1 MRFPDKKYNNI
12 GEYLRAYTNRL
23 EDALKG
29 VDLDKLQAAASCI
42 KNTIKD
48 RHTIFFCGNGG
59 SAAIANH
66 FICDF
71 VKGLSNDNK
80 FKPNVYSLN
89 SSVELYSAIANDI
102 SFENVFSYQL
112 ERFAKKDD
120 LLVSISSS
128 GDSQNIIN
136 SIQSAKM
143 LGCKTIAMSGFTGG
157 RSTLADIHINIE
169 ANNYGIVEDCH
180 HALLHII
187 AQFIRFDNYDSN
199 QISSI
204 IF

>member
-102 SFENVFSYQL
+102 SLSSLYL
-112 ERFAKKDD
+112 ST
-120 LLVSISSS
+120 LSCLIMPSSS
-128 GDSQNIIN
+128 
-136 SIQSAKM
+136 
-143 LGCKTIAMSGFTGG
+143 L
-157 RSTLADIHINIE
+157 
-169 ANNYGIVEDCH
+169 
-180 HALLHII
+180 
-187 AQFIRFDNYDSN
+187 
-199 QISSI
+199 
-204 IF
+204 